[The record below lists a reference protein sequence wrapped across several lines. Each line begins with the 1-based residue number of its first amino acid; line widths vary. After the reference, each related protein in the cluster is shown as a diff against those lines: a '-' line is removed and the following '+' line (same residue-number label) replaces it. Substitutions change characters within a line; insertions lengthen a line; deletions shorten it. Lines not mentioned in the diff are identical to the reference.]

1 MDFKTFKQC
10 ALKLPTDISIC
21 IRGPHGIGKSQAVY
35 QLASE
40 ENFNLPIIERRLSQM
55 SEGDMIGLPELSDGT
70 TRFCPPD
77 WYKECCVKPVVLF
90 LDELNRSTPEIMQA
104 AFQIVLDRELNGW
117 KLHPETR
124 IFTAINISADYNVND
139 MDPALLDRFWVVD
152 LEPSVEDWLEWAK
165 DNCNEIICDFIQ
177 NNNKFLEHSGPVE
190 AGRVYPSR
198 RSWKR
203 LNDALVSSQLIDN
216 PKEQLFYSICT
227 GLVGKESSIA
237 FVDYVCNLDKYLSA
251 EDILN
256 RWGKVKSKINK
267 LGNEKFNILIEKL
280 SEHATQNEWTARQAK
295 NSTAFMKILPAELK
309 IVLWSSIVDHEK
321 RNLKNI
327 KLFHKYCRDIIIEAV
342 NMKED
347 V

>member
-1 MDFKTFKQC
+1 MDFKTFINC
-10 ALKLPTDISIC
+10 ARKLPADISVC

-35 QLASE
+35 ELSSE
-40 ENFNLPIIERRLSQM
+40 QHFNLPIIERRLSQM
-55 SEGDMIGLPELSDGT
+55 SEGDMIGLPELTDGT

-77 WYKECCVKPVVLF
+77 WYKHACEKAVVLF

-124 IFTAINISADYNVND
+124 IFTAINVSADYNVND
-139 MDPALLDRFWVVD
+139 MDPALLDRFWVTD
-152 LEPSVEDWLEWAK
+152 LDPTINDWLVWAK
-165 DNCNEIICDFIQ
+165 DNCNELVYDFIQ
-177 NNNKFLEHSGPVE
+177 NNNKYLEHNGPIE
-190 AGRVYPSR
+190 AGKVYPSR

-203 LNDALVSSQLIDN
+203 LSDALESAELIDT
-216 PKEQLFYSICT
+216 PKDTLFYAIST
-227 GLVGKESSIA
+227 GLVGTESSIA

-256 RWGKVKSKINK
+256 TWGKVKAKINK
-267 LGNEKFNILIEKL
+267 LGNEKFNILIEKIADH
-280 SEHATQNEWTARQAK
+280 SVENVWTAKQAK
-295 NSTAFMKILPAELK
+295 NIVAFMKALPAELK
-309 IVLWSSIVDHEK
+309 IVLWSSIVDHEN

-327 KLFHKYCRDIIIEAV
+327 KMFHKYCKDIIIEAV

>member
-124 IFTAINISADYNVND
+124 IFTAINISAV
-139 MDPALLDRFWVVD
+139 
-152 LEPSVEDWLEWAK
+152 K
-165 DNCNEIICDFIQ
+165 CN
-177 NNNKFLEHSGPVE
+177 
-190 AGRVYPSR
+190 R
-198 RSWKR
+198 
-203 LNDALVSSQLIDN
+203 
-216 PKEQLFYSICT
+216 
-227 GLVGKESSIA
+227 
-237 FVDYVCNLDKYLSA
+237 
-251 EDILN
+251 
-256 RWGKVKSKINK
+256 
-267 LGNEKFNILIEKL
+267 
-280 SEHATQNEWTARQAK
+280 
-295 NSTAFMKILPAELK
+295 ELK
-309 IVLWSSIVDHEK
+309 IAT
-321 RNLKNI
+321 
-327 KLFHKYCRDIIIEAV
+327 KYPTSETTFLI
-342 NMKED
+342 NED
-347 V
+347 EFLLR

>member
-1 MDFKTFKQC
+1 MYF
-10 ALKLPTDISIC
+10 
-21 IRGPHGIGKSQAVY
+21 
-35 QLASE
+35 
-40 ENFNLPIIERRLSQM
+40 
-55 SEGDMIGLPELSDGT
+55 
-70 TRFCPPD
+70 
-77 WYKECCVKPVVLF
+77 
-90 LDELNRSTPEIMQA
+90 
-104 AFQIVLDRELNGW
+104 
-117 KLHPETR
+117 
-124 IFTAINISADYNVND
+124 
-139 MDPALLDRFWVVD
+139 
-152 LEPSVEDWLEWAK
+152 
-165 DNCNEIICDFIQ
+165 ICDFIQ